1 MKKLHVSSVS
11 ILFAALCL
19 AFTACNQGVTAGNG
33 TGTVRVVIGGET
45 ARAVDAAGMP
55 VFDEKNTTITVTG
68 EDGTKLAEGRTSVT
82 VEVGIGTKITV
93 KAVVTT
99 AAGVWRGSTE
109 HTVTEGDN
117 PVAVKLSKAPNSVGN
132 ILIDVVEQNPKYG
145 QVKFKLA
152 GGKELVSQALIDP
165 HDQEYLVTA
174 RDSIGRIYV
183 LYTEGPFSSATPHF
197 KCYDTEGNEDN
208 GFEAAITGKLPSGVT
223 LNKIKTMTVD
233 AKTNTIFIVGMDM
246 TGSKHAYAVTE
257 KGHNNFTLSN
267 GFDLTSFIGSGSTI
281 QTAAAYNGTLFF
293 TVPPSA
299 HGASGME
306 NKLVAVKAEL
316 SGYALTLTKKD
327 EKTLP
332 KLRPHNARNNTEC
345 SGLFADE
352 SGVYCLLSD
361 QNLYG
366 GNLYALGQIVRY
378 QYSGSAFTGETKI
391 GLNPKAEGTDGIP
404 FDAQYFSNPV
414 GFIGYDEENIYIA
427 DDGYNIE
434 YLNET
439 WRTNG
444 NKNRIAAFN
453 RKTNEITFTDTA
465 ATWYEQKPEYKHPN
479 TKILLW
485 KKGDGS
491 TYYGMQYWV
500 ADTANTAI
508 PATPTDALWFSNQSA
523 VTPTDVF
530 CYDQDGNLYIL
541 YKDSSNYKVRQFALK
556 EDGSYEKAAAQDLNL
571 RTSDTVYAIAVD
583 VSNGRNYLY
592 YYTETPTPTPT
603 PTNKKIERFKWED
616 VFFNFGSKDHDYT
629 ITLSSGKV
637 TALAANKDG
646 VFASVK
652 ETYQEVVSGVN
663 NIDKYR
669 LKVKKYKKADGS
681 LDSQITLEDA
691 VSYTDVTTG
700 DPIADPNPGQDPD
713 QACNQYQETINALQI
728 GNGKLYGISSK
739 LHRKWKL
746 YNGSHF
752 TDVFK
757 HSSILYTIG
766 DTKEALPSSP
776 LAKEARPVD
785 DTNKVG
791 YGFYR
796 FIAVKY
802 DEAERIRLIIAS
814 DSAWGDGVSIQ
825 NGVNSDRIVEF
836 NLKDMVFGE
845 VKESGGTFS
854 KTLNNSGFFWN

>member
-55 VFDEKNTTITVTG
+55 VFDETNTTITVTG
-68 EDGTKLAEGRTSVT
+68 EDGTKLAEGTTSVT

-117 PVAVKLSKAPNSVGN
+117 PVSVKLSKAPNSVGN

-145 QVKFKLA
+145 QVVKFKLA
-152 GGKELVSQALIDP
+152 GGKELVSKALISN
-165 HDQEYLVTA
+165 QEYLVTA

-183 LYTEGPFSSATPHF
+183 LYKEGHGSNATLHF
-197 KCYDTEGNEDN
+197 KRYDTEGNEDA
-208 GFEAAITGKLPSGVT
+208 GFEAAIMPKLPSDI
-223 LNKIKTMTVD
+223 LINTMTVD
-233 AKTNTIFIVGMDM
+233 AKTGTIFIVGMAATD
-246 TGSKHAYAVTE
+246 GSKHAYAVTE
-257 KGHNNFTLSN
+257 QGHNNFTLSN
-267 GFDLTSFIGSGSTI
+267 GFDLASFIEIGNTI

-293 TVPPSA
+293 TVPLS
-299 HGASGME
+299 ASGAAMGK

-316 SGYALTLTKKD
+316 SGSALTLTKKD

-352 SGVYCLLSD
+352 SGVYCLLKE
-361 QNLYG
+361 QNLG
-366 GNLYALGQIVRY
+366 SGTLYALGQLVRY

-391 GLNPKAEGTDGIP
+391 GLNPKAAGTDGIP

-414 GFIGYDEENIYIA
+414 GFIGYDEENLYIA

-453 RKTNEITFTDTA
+453 RKTNAITFTDTA
-465 ATWYEQKPEYKHPN
+465 ATWYEQKPEYKYPN

-485 KKGDGS
+485 KKGDDS

-541 YKDSSNYKVRQFALK
+541 YKDGSHYKVRRFALK
-556 EDGSYEKAAAQDLNL
+556 EDGSYGTTSGQNLDLN
-571 RTSDTVYAIAVD
+571 TTNTVDAIAVD
-583 VSNGRNYLY
+583 VSNGKNYLY
-592 YYTETPTPTPT
+592 YYTETPTD
-603 PTNKKIERFKWED
+603 KKIERFKWDD
-616 VFFNFGSKDHDYT
+616 VFFNSGSKDTDYT

-700 DPIADPNPGQDPD
+700 DPIADPNPGHDPD

-739 LHRKWKL
+739 LHRKWKPHI
-746 YNGSHF
+746 GSHF

-757 HSSILYTIG
+757 HSSKLYEIG

-814 DSAWGDGVSIQ
+814 DSAWGNGVSTQ

-845 VKESGGTFS
+845 DKESGGTFS